1 MCFLCKTYIL
11 SHGWFHGCTQNMITE
26 FSMKTEFS
34 FMHSLKKVPCF
45 SSLYV
50 SMCILS
56 REDMWCIV
64 IICSITAQLNSEVI
78 HSEPFDWTKIYVQQ
92 DLIHLMLFYFWYS
105 VYVVSLPKEANS
117 AQCLCLQHTV
127 SWYGNQKWKFL
138 PYKNKRVN
146 YTPLPSKMLEIHSPP
161 LLC

>member
-1 MCFLCKTYIL
+1 V
-11 SHGWFHGCTQNMITE
+11 
-26 FSMKTEFS
+26 FSLQKIHFVSWLVPWMYSKYDNRIFNENRIFI
-34 FMHSLKKVPCF
+34 HACLKKVPCF